1 MALRLV
7 KGSYKYRDQMIEM
20 LKEWIAYNNAH
31 PEANPSPAAIFK
43 NDYHDFDHYLSH
55 LDYMQSRMADW
66 FRRPLFS
73 AWMMKEISWW
83 AQSISV
89 TSLTSICC
97 NMAVIS
103 VMA

>member
-1 MALRLV
+1 
-7 KGSYKYRDQMIEM
+7 M

-31 PEANPSPAAIFK
+31 LEANPSPAVIFK

-55 LDYMQSRMADW
+55 LDYIEPHDGLVPASTFFCLDDERNIMV
-66 FRRPLFS
+66 
-73 AWMMKEISWW
+73 E
-83 AQSISV
+83 QSISV